1 MIDQLMKP
9 KDSTLD
15 LTKMPNDV
23 GSIKTLADN
32 KFAIAGADPLLKF
45 GDRMG
50 VLLSQNGRGIL
61 AQYILPS

>member
-32 KFAIAGADPLLKF
+32 GFDIAGADPLLKF

-50 VLLSQNGRGIL
+50 ILMSQNGRGNF
-61 AQYILPS
+61 AQYMLFF